1 MITVQFIVAVI
12 TSALLIDMG
21 WISALLSGVITTK
34 TLREWYKDFQLG
46 AVLMDVMSASACILI
61 VSLWIPLQRSLFSIG
76 RFCSA
81 AIGFQLLHDVILYE
95 ASKNSS
101 SRILTLFR
109 KYGEENG
116 FRVLLADASI
126 IVSTVLLSLVLQSI
140 PYTTLLV
147 LLVTALYI
155 LPYLLY
161 SV

>member
-1 MITVQFIVAVI
+1 MSVQFIVAVI
-12 TSALLIDMG
+12 TSALIVDMA
-21 WISALLSGVITTK
+21 WMTALVTNVLTTK
-34 TLREWYKDFQLG
+34 TLRQWYKDFQLG
-46 AVLMDVMSASACILI
+46 AVLSDVTSASACILL
-61 VSLWIPLQRSLFSIG
+61 VSLWLPLQPNFMSIA
-76 RFCSA
+76 RFCSVA
-81 AIGFQLLHDVILYE
+81 VGFQMAHDLALYE
-95 ASKNSS
+95 LSKNSS

-116 FRVLLADASI
+116 ALVLAADASI
-126 IVSTVLLSLVLQSI
+126 IVTTALLALALQTL